1 MDFAFVMLAERV
13 KEVLADRVVV
23 VISLMVM
30 VVTVMIS

>member
-1 MDFAFVMLAERV
+1 MDFTFVMLAERV

>member
-1 MDFAFVMLAERV
+1 MDFAFVMLVERV

>member
-1 MDFAFVMLAERV
+1 MDFAFVMLAEPV

>member
-1 MDFAFVMLAERV
+1 MDFEFVMLAERV

>member
-1 MDFAFVMLAERV
+1 MDFAFVMLAEQV

>member
-1 MDFAFVMLAERV
+1 MDFVFVMLAERV